1 MRIRVLF
8 VTVAAAVFISPV
20 AVACGDSLYRVGK
33 GVSYR
38 NYSVP
43 LPGTLLVYA
52 KSPDAVALAEMLA
65 GTGHTVQVVS
75 TTAELSEELGRSQF
89 DVVIAPYNE
98 SGVAEVTAR
107 SGASFVPIAVD
118 RQEAKLAGQQY
129 RNIVLAGDDLKVYL
143 KTIHKTLK
151 SRA

>member
-8 VTVAAAVFISPV
+8 FVIAAAVFSSPI

-52 KSPDAVALAEMLA
+52 ASPDALSLAELLA
-65 GTGHTVQVVS
+65 DTGHTVHVVS
-75 TTAELSEELGRSQF
+75 STSELAEELGSSRF

-98 SGVAEVTAR
+98 TAVAEVAAK
-107 SGASFVPIAVD
+107 SGASYLPIATD
-118 RQEAKLAGQQY
+118 RAEARAAGQQY
-129 RNIVLAGDDLKVYL
+129 KNVVQAGDDLKVYL

>member
-8 VTVAAAVFISPV
+8 LAAVAAVAFSPV
-20 AVACGDSLYRVGK
+20 AMACGDSLYRVGK

-52 KSPDAVALAEMLA
+52 VSPDARSLAEMLA
-65 GTGHTVQVVS
+65 DTGHTVHVVS
-75 TTAELSEELGRSQF
+75 TTAELDRELGSGQF
-89 DVVIAPYNE
+89 DVVIAPYAE
-98 SGVAEVTAR
+98 STVAQATAA
-107 SGASFVPIAVD
+107 SGASFMPIAAD
-118 RQEAKLAGQQY
+118 RQEAKAAEQQY
-129 RNIVLAGDDLKVYL
+129 RHVVQAGDDLKVYL

>member
-8 VTVAAAVFISPV
+8 LSLTASVIFSPL
-20 AVACGDSLYRVGK
+20 ALACGDSLYRVGK
-33 GVSYR
+33 GVTYR

-52 KSPDAVALAEMLA
+52 ISPDAHTLADALADS
-65 GTGHTVQVVS
+65 GHAVTIVAS
-75 TTAELSEELGRSQF
+75 NAELAEELGRQSY
-89 DVVIAPYNE
+89 DVVIAPYSE
-98 SGVAEVTAR
+98 RSAAETTVRSGV
-107 SGASFVPIAVD
+107 SFVPIVKD
-118 RQEAKLAGQQY
+118 RDEMRQAGKEHEYVFQ
-129 RNIVLAGDDLKVYL
+129 AGDDLKVYL